1 MASVLR
7 FSAQCV
13 AICCRDRQEERREG
27 GRGERGV
34 KKEEV
39 SEEVGKEELGIS
51 KNEQGEVDKLF
62 ISYHL
67 RVCL

>member
-1 MASVLR
+1 MLIVLL
-7 FSAQCV
+7 FAV
-13 AICCRDRQEERREG
+13 LGGGEEG
-27 GRGERGV
+27 GRGERRV